1 MARQTGPRPA
11 GEFIMQDKYLIK
23 NGTVVDGSGAP
34 AYHADVRVRG
44 SRIVAIGPDIE
55 PERRERVIDATGCFV
70 TPGFIESHNHYDAP
84 MWWMPTLDPMPGYGV
99 TTSVNGNCGFAA
111 APVHEDPAV
120 RQEMVDIFSF
130 FEDIPEKPFKDLLPW
145 DWKTWSEYKA
155 SMQRNVKIPV
165 NYAAYVGHIAI
176 RLAVM
181 GMEAWDRAATP
192 DEIAKMCDL
201 LEDALAAGALGMS
214 SNLLDHDKNDRPIPT
229 RKADDAEF
237 DALFAVIARH
247 PGTSVQVIVDFFMRL
262 DGLPNSERMSAL
274 AKKHGIR
281 MQIAG
286 GVPTLAFQ
294 AFAIEGAEA
303 LHARNKAE
311 GNDVWPGFHVI
322 SPTTIVSFNSSL
334 LFAQSNNYVW
344 SEMIQA
350 KGEPAKFAMLE
361 DPEWRARAR
370 DSWEKTFEISPVK
383 NAKDIHFLD
392 SATGVGPV
400 TGTLQDYMDVH
411 GQTHPSDGLADWLL
425 ENGTDSTIKISDF
438 ANNEEAL
445 DKLLTDPQAIGNL
458 CDSGAHGQMFCGVG
472 DNVLFLTRYVRD
484 RKQLTIEQGI
494 EYLTGRIAG
503 HFHMDDRG
511 TLKVGQKA
519 DIVVFDLDE
528 IERRPEEKAWDVP
541 DGEGGRTYRYTR
553 QAAPMRLT
561 MVNGVPT
568 FDRGAYTGA
577 FPGEYIGPD
586 APALAEAAE

>member
-1 MARQTGPRPA
+1 
-11 GEFIMQDKYLIK
+11 MQDKYLIK
-23 NGTVVDGSGAP
+23 HGTVVDGTGAP
-34 AYHADVRVRG
+34 AYRADVRVRG
-44 SRIVAIGPDIE
+44 NRIVAIGPDIE

-70 TPGFIESHNHYDAP
+70 TPGFIETHNHYDAP

-111 APVHEDPAV
+111 APVHDDPAV
-120 RQEMVDIFSF
+120 RQEMVEIFSF
-130 FEDIPEKPFKDLLPW
+130 FEDIPQKPFTELLPW

-155 SMQRNVKIPV
+155 SMSAKVKIPV

-181 GMEAWDRAATP
+181 GLEAWDRAATP
-192 DEIAKMCDL
+192 EEIAKMCDH
-201 LEDALAAGALGMS
+201 LEDALSAGAVGLS
-214 SNLLDHDKNDRPIPT
+214 TNLLDHDKNDRPIPT

-237 DALFAVIARH
+237 DALFAVVARH

-303 LHARNKAE
+303 LHERNKAE

-344 SEMIQA
+344 GDLIQT
-350 KGEPAKFAMLE
+350 KGEPAKFALLE

-370 DSWEKTFEISPVK
+370 ESWEKTFEISPVK
-383 NAKDIHFLD
+383 NAKDIHFLE

-400 TGTLQDYMDVH
+400 TGTLQDYMNEH
-411 GQTHPSDGLADWLL
+411 GQNHPSDALADWLL
-425 ENGTDSTIKISDF
+425 ENGTDSIIKISDF
-438 ANNEEAL
+438 ANNEAAL
-445 DKLLTDPQAIGNL
+445 DKLLTDRQAIGNL

-494 EYLTGRIAG
+494 EYLTGRIAR
-503 HFHMDDRG
+503 HFNLEDRG
-511 TLKVGQKA
+511 TIRVGQKA
-519 DIVVFDLDE
+519 DIVVFDLNE

-553 QAAPMRLT
+553 QPAPMRLT

-577 FPGEYIGPD
+577 FPGEYIGPGQ
-586 APALAEAAE
+586 PALAEAAE

>member
-1 MARQTGPRPA
+1 
-11 GEFIMQDKYLIK
+11 MQDKYLIK
-23 NGTVVDGSGAP
+23 NGTVVDGTGAP
-34 AYHADVRVRG
+34 AYRCDVRVRG
-44 SRIVAIGPDIE
+44 NRIAAIAPNME
-55 PERRERVIDATGCFV
+55 PERRERVIDATGCYV
-70 TPGFIESHNHYDAP
+70 APGFIETHNHYDAP

-99 TTSVNGNCGFAA
+99 TTSINGNCGFAA
-111 APVHEDPAV
+111 APVHDDPAV

-130 FEDIPEKPFKDLLPW
+130 FEDIPEKPFRDLLPW
-145 DWKTWSEYKA
+145 DWKTWSEYRA
-155 SMQRNVKIPV
+155 SLERNVKIPV

-181 GMEAWDRAATP
+181 GLEAWDRAATP
-192 DEIAKMCDL
+192 AEIARMCAL

-344 SEMIQA
+344 SELIQA
-350 KGEPAKFAMLE
+350 RGEAAKFAMLE

-370 DSWEKTFEISPVK
+370 ESWDKTFEISPVR
-383 NAKDIHFLD
+383 NACDIHFLD

-400 TGTLQDYMDVH
+400 TGTLQDYMDIH

-425 ENGTDSTIKISDF
+425 DNGTDSTIKISDF
-438 ANNEEAL
+438 ANNESAL

-472 DNVLFLTRYVRD
+472 DNVLFLTRYVRE

-503 HFHMDDRG
+503 HFHLDDRG
-511 TLKVGQKA
+511 VLQVGRKA
-519 DIVVFDLDE
+519 DIVVFNLDE

-553 QAAPMRLT
+553 QPAPMRLT

-568 FDRGAYTGA
+568 FDRGAFTGA
-577 FPGEYIGPD
+577 FPGEYVGPD
-586 APALAEAAE
+586 APTLAEAAE